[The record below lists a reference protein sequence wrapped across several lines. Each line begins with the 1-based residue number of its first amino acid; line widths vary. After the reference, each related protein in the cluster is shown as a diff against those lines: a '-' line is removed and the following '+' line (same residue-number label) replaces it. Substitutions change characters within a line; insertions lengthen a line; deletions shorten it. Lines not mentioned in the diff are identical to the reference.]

1 MFFSYPRKR
10 GSFIHSEKRCSFM
23 LRSELPL
30 HTRKRGV
37 RLYSGVSFLVLGKEP
52 LIYPPREQQ
61 FRLLSVNSRVETG
74 TFGP

>member
-1 MFFSYPRKR
+1 
-10 GSFIHSEKRCSFM
+10 M
-23 LRSELPL
+23 LGGELPL

-61 FRLLSVNSRVETG
+61 FRLLSEKSRVETG